1 MTTVSSFELTD
12 DEMTRIAEE
21 ADIGFKASS
30 ACEAMTLEFAKYK
43 APLAFMMIKLATI
56 GIIGFV
62 SHLSE
67 VAALFFE
74 LKPHA
79 QVECFGL
86 PEVDSGSV
94 IEGSYDS
101 VGRNGYE
108 GVVATVTRV
117 DGGTPSSV
125 WEGHDHKG
133 RLAVPVSQPGT
144 YKLCFASRTK
154 GVQTVSFSLRIE
166 KKSDS
171 QNGSRGGDQAAT
183 TDHTN
188 ELKYLVEILK
198 SKVDTL
204 MDQQRYSVAREAVH
218 RNTAESTNSRVLW
231 WTVAHLSS
239 VLILAALQ
247 LHYMRAFL
255 EIKQII

>member
-1 MTTVSSFELTD
+1 MFGSKDNRVVQDVAAAHGVQEADVCLRWALQSGIVTIPKTSNLKRVASNMTTISSFELTD
-12 DEMTRIAEE
+12 DEMARIAEE

-30 ACEAMTLEFAKYK
+30 ACEAMTLEFARYN
-43 APLAFMMIKLATI
+43 APLAFMMIKLTTI

-86 PEVDSGSV
+86 PEVNSGSV

-108 GVVATVTRV
+108 GIVATVMRV

-125 WEGHDHKG
+125 WEGHDPKG
-133 RLAVPVSQPGT
+133 RLAVPVGQPGT

-154 GVQTVSFSLRIE
+154 SVQTVSFSLRIE
-166 KKSDS
+166 KVI
-171 QNGSRGGDQAAT
+171 R
-183 TDHTN
+183 
-188 ELKYLVEILK
+188 
-198 SKVDTL
+198 
-204 MDQQRYSVAREAVH
+204 
-218 RNTAESTNSRVLW
+218 
-231 WTVAHLSS
+231 
-239 VLILAALQ
+239 
-247 LHYMRAFL
+247 
-255 EIKQII
+255 

>member
-1 MTTVSSFELTD
+1 
-12 DEMTRIAEE
+12 
-21 ADIGFKASS
+21 
-30 ACEAMTLEFAKYK
+30 
-43 APLAFMMIKLATI
+43 MMIKLTTI

-86 PEVDSGSV
+86 PEVNSGSV

-108 GVVATVTRV
+108 GIVATVMRV

-125 WEGHDHKG
+125 WEGHDPKG
-133 RLAVPVSQPGT
+133 RLAVPVGQPGT

-154 GVQTVSFSLRIE
+154 SVQTVSFSLRIE
-166 KKSDS
+166 KVI
-171 QNGSRGGDQAAT
+171 R
-183 TDHTN
+183 
-188 ELKYLVEILK
+188 
-198 SKVDTL
+198 
-204 MDQQRYSVAREAVH
+204 
-218 RNTAESTNSRVLW
+218 
-231 WTVAHLSS
+231 
-239 VLILAALQ
+239 
-247 LHYMRAFL
+247 
-255 EIKQII
+255 